1 MGSSGGTARRLALT
15 ELNGERMKKCKR
27 VLWVLA
33 VGWALL
39 GQAWASDD
47 DAASLDRI
55 EVTGSRISYRDLL
68 DTPAIS
74 ITKRGDY
81 LSQSFELI
89 NDTRDEA
96 GRKKELYAT
105 IAKLLERAGNRYK
118 VLYEDTYPVELN
130 RENYRVDLADDSKR
144 PDTSRVTLR
153 VRIDIEAAQTD
164 GYRQVDSLRE
174 FIRTTP
180 KDGRTEI
187 ELAAD
192 TALGMRKPERY
203 RYELIDAISA
213 DAHRVR
219 QSIGPGCAVELG
231 GLNSRIEWERVGPVD
246 LLLYVP
252 YTMDITGCG
261 QPD

>member
-1 MGSSGGTARRLALT
+1 M
-15 ELNGERMKKCKR
+15 ENR
-27 VLWVLA
+27 VRQLWVLA
-33 VGWALL
+33 MGAALC

-47 DAASLDRI
+47 GAASLDSI

-96 GRKKELYAT
+96 GRKRELYAT
-105 IAKLLERAGNRYK
+105 IAKLLERAGNHYE
-118 VLYEDTYPVELN
+118 VLYEDTYPVELS
-130 RENYRVDLADDSKR
+130 RENYRIELADDSKR

-153 VRIDIEAAQTD
+153 VRINIDAAQPD
-164 GYRQVDSLRE
+164 GNRQVESLRE
-174 FIRTTP
+174 FIRTMP
-180 KDGRTEI
+180 KDGRTEV

-219 QSIGPGCAVELG
+219 QSIGAGCTVELG

-252 YTMDITGCG
+252 YTMDVTGCG
-261 QPD
+261 KPE